1 MNRTIKRIPKRII
14 AFVAAAV
21 LWTSH
26 VHAIDILFLYDDPAG
41 QGFLDPTQGAI
52 RRAALEE
59 AGEIW
64 ARLIPSAY
72 EGETVEVRASFG
84 AYPAGSNTWASASPN
99 YFYSDFDSSNPA
111 YQEDVNY
118 PKALANHLALR
129 DLAPER
135 HEITMTV
142 NQAQTFFFG
151 IHGTPS
157 SSEGDFISIAV
168 HELGHGLGYDMSF
181 QQDGDYGIL
190 GARTTT
196 DPCPGCLP
204 MPYDLFLTQGMG
216 GSTLTSMS
224 TSQRASALVSGNV
237 FWNGAIATAANGGA
251 AVKINAPNPYN
262 PGSSIAHLDPSVAN
276 SVMVPGIAA
285 GAVLRTPSAVD
296 RALLRDMGWTINVS
310 TSQIQWTG
318 LGADNDATTA
328 GNWSPA
334 LPQADDR
341 LVFDQSPT
349 TDVDM
354 NLPLGTIQ
362 WISFPATAPAYTLR
376 FKSNVDMDI
385 TANGINNSSPNPQR
399 IFLESPLQNEQTPS
413 LFDAA
418 ATLTFKNTAN
428 AGSGNVDYFLTGGG
442 TSIGGGPPPHIPH
455 RFDRYAGGSVTFENN
470 STAGTASFELEGGS
484 GDGGPNAQ
492 VTFRH
497 DSNAGDAEFRT
508 KGGRLGPSLPLG
520 NVAVGFGGE
529 VRFENDSRAGDSSTP
544 AHATFHNEGQAE
556 SFNGAGG
563 FTVFTDSSSAADAE
577 IHNHGPT
584 TVNGIGGATYFY
596 DYSAAGTARITN
608 HADGSNSGSISA
620 RTVFQDSTSA
630 LMATIENEGSPSQAA
645 DPGITEFRKFAS
657 AGSATINNRGH
668 ITVGDLAGRTYFYDN
683 STAANATLRTF
694 DGYSDHGRI
703 EFHDESTAAD
713 AHLFIENEP
722 LNTASAGGYVL
733 FYDDSTAARAEI
745 TMRSGTG
752 GFGGLQFYNNATAA
766 DAQIVAEDS
775 SGNIIFY
782 GNSTAG
788 DVMTTARSR
797 FSLGEGSQIAF
808 YDQSNAADAIITLA
822 NRAIANFADAS
833 AGDAEI
839 IAAGGAVY
847 TAGTQAYINFVGNTA
862 TAAEATIIVLGASAP
877 LASQASIYFSGGASP
892 GNADLIA
899 HGGTN
904 GGTGANIVFN
914 GAANGSTAR
923 VDTTAGALVDFADQR
938 LYGDISLGSIDG
950 GGRFALKGAHLT
962 VGSRNT
968 NTTVTGP
975 IIDHPGGFV
984 SGGRLTKVGTGVLTL
999 AGTNTYSGLTTV
1011 AGGTLRIDGSVA
1023 GHVLVQSG
1031 ATLMGD
1037 SGDIG
1042 GNLSVNPGGKLL
1054 PGASPGTITVGS
1066 LTMMPGA
1073 TLEFEIGDPLRDRIV
1088 LTGNGNITLD
1098 GILKII
1104 LLDGFTPT
1112 LGQSFS
1118 LFEGAIGS
1126 ITGAFDTII
1135 APTFNG
1141 LTFDVVQN
1149 AGSILLQVGEATQ
1162 VPGDFNLDGSVDA
1175 ADYIVWRKNDDGNQI
1190 GYDTWRANFGRTAGS
1205 GAGGSAASPLTA
1217 VPEPAPLALIWI
1229 AIAGLAVAS
1238 PARYAGRNGR
1248 RHADLVANPG
1258 R

>member
-1 MNRTIKRIPKRII
+1 MSPFTARLRAR
-14 AFVAAAV
+14 VAVTLAAV
-21 LWTSH
+21 MLL
-26 VHAIDILFLYDDPAG
+26 VAPARAIDFLFFYDDPDG
-41 QGFLDPTQGAI
+41 QGFLHPTQGEI

-64 ARLIPSAY
+64 GRLIPSTY

-84 AYPAGSNTWASASPN
+84 AYPAGSTTWASASPN

-111 YQEDVNY
+111 YQEEVNY

-129 DLAPER
+129 DLAPVR
-135 HEITMTV
+135 HEIQMTV

-157 SSEGDFISIAV
+157 PSEGDFISIAV
-168 HELGHGLGYDMSF
+168 HELGHGLGYDNSF

-190 GARTTT
+190 GARTVT
-196 DPCPGCLP
+196 DPCLGCLP
-204 MPYDLFLTQGMG
+204 MPYDLFLTSGAG
-216 GSTLTSMS
+216 GPTLTSLS

-237 FWNGAIATAANGGA
+237 FWNGATATAANGGA
-251 AVKINAPNPYN
+251 PVEINAPNPYN
-262 PGSSIAHLDPSVAN
+262 AGSSIAHLDPSVAN

-285 GAVLRTPSAVD
+285 GAVLRTPSAID

-318 LGADNDATTA
+318 LGADNDASTA

-334 LPQADDR
+334 LPEADDR
-341 LVFDQSPT
+341 LVFDQSPQ

-376 FKSNVDMDI
+376 FKSNIDMDI
-385 TANGINNSSPNPQR
+385 TANGINNSSTNPQK
-399 IFLESPLQNEQTPS
+399 IFLESPLEDEPTPS
-413 LFDAA
+413 LFDSA

-428 AGSGNVDYFLTGGG
+428 AGSGNVEYYLSGGG

-455 RFDRYAGGSVTFENN
+455 RFDRYAGASVTFENN
-470 STAGTASFELEGGS
+470 STAGSASFELEGGS

-497 DSNAGDAEFRT
+497 DSTASDAEFRS

-529 VRFENDSRAGDSSTP
+529 VRFEDNSRAGDDALP
-544 AHATFHNEGQAE
+544 GHATFHNEGQAE

-563 FTVFTDSSSAADAE
+563 FTVFTDSSSAANAE
-577 IHNHGPT
+577 IHNHGAT
-584 TVNGIGGATYFY
+584 TANGIGGATYFY
-596 DYSAAGTARITN
+596 GNSAAGTARITN
-608 HADGSNSGSISA
+608 HADGSNYGGISA

-630 LMATIENEGSPSQAA
+630 GNGTIENEGSPSQAA
-645 DPGITEFRKFAS
+645 DPGITEFRNFAS

-722 LNTASAGGYVL
+722 LNTASAGGYIF
-733 FYDDSTAARAEI
+733 FYDDSTAARSEI
-745 TMRSGTG
+745 TMRAGTR
-752 GFGGLQFYNNATAA
+752 GFGGVQFYTNATAA
-766 DAQIVAEDS
+766 DAQVVAENDS
-775 SGNIIFY
+775 GSIIFY

-788 DVMTTARSR
+788 DMTTPARSR
-797 FSLGEGSQIAF
+797 FTLGEASQILF
-808 YDQSNAADAIITLA
+808 YDQSTAADAIITLA
-822 NRAIANFADAS
+822 NRAIAQFSGTS

-839 IAAGGAVY
+839 LAAGGAVY
-847 TAGTQAYINFVGNTA
+847 TAGSQAYVNFVGTNA
-862 TAAEATIIVLGASAP
+862 TAAESTIIVLGASAP
-877 LASQASIYFSGGASP
+877 LASPASIYITGGASP

-904 GGTGANIVFN
+904 GGTGASIVFN
-914 GAANGSTAR
+914 GAANGATAR

-938 LYGDISLGSIDG
+938 LYNDISLGSIG
-950 GGRFALKGAHLT
+950 GAGTFALKGTHLT
-962 VGSRNT
+962 VGSRPIDT
-968 NTTVTGP
+968 VVTGP

-984 SGGRLTKVGTGVLTL
+984 TGGRLTKVGAGTITL
-999 AGTNTYSGLTTV
+999 AGTNTYTGATTV
-1011 AGGTLRIDGSVA
+1011 NGGTLRVTGS
-1023 GHVLVQSG
+1023 LVGSAIVNNG
-1031 ATLMGD
+1031 GRLED
-1037 SGDIG
+1037 SGTNIAG
-1042 GNLSVNPGGKLL
+1042 GVMVNAGGVYAPGS
-1054 PGASPGTITVGS
+1054 SPGTSTIGG
-1066 LTMMPGA
+1066 LTMMSGGI
-1073 TLEFEIGDPLRDRIV
+1073 LEFEIGDPLRDRIV
-1088 LTGNGNITLD
+1088 VTNNGNITLD
-1098 GILKII
+1098 GILKLS
-1104 LLDGFTPT
+1104 LLDGFMPT
-1112 LGQSFS
+1112 LGQSFA

-1126 ITGAFDTII
+1126 ITGAFDAII

-1141 LTFDVVQN
+1141 LTLDVVQN
-1149 AGSILLQVGEATQ
+1149 AGSVLLQVGEATLL
-1162 VPGDFNLDGSVDA
+1162 PGDFNADGSVDA
-1175 ADYIVWRKNDDGNQI
+1175 ADYVVWRKNAASANE
-1190 GYDTWRANFGRTAGS
+1190 YNTWRANFGRTSASGAAAGGAPPAGS
-1205 GAGGSAASPLTA
+1205 SA
-1217 VPEPAPLALIWI
+1217 VPEPTALAAVLIALCFAPVPA
-1229 AIAGLAVAS
+1229 
-1238 PARYAGRNGR
+1238 ARYAGRHGGC
-1248 RHADLVANPG
+1248 H
-1258 R
+1258 

>member
-1 MNRTIKRIPKRII
+1 MNRPIKCIPKRII
-14 AFVAAAV
+14 ACVAAAV

-26 VHAIDILFLYDDPAG
+26 VHAIDFLFIYDDPAG

-72 EGETVEVRASFG
+72 EGETVEVRARFG

-129 DLAPER
+129 DLAPQR

-157 SSEGDFISIAV
+157 ASEGDFISIAV

-216 GSTLTSMS
+216 GSTLTSLS

-237 FWNGAIATAANGGA
+237 FWNGATATAANGGA

-276 SVMVPGIAA
+276 SVMVPGISA

-296 RALLRDMGWTINVS
+296 RALLRDMGWTINV
-310 TSQIQWTG
+310 TTGQIQWTG

-385 TANGINNSSPNPQR
+385 TANGINNSSPNPQK
-399 IFLESPLQNEQTPS
+399 IFLESPLQDEPTPS

-455 RFDRYAGGSVTFENN
+455 RFDRYAGAAVIFENN
-470 STAGTASFELEGGS
+470 ATAGTASFEIEGGS

-520 NVAVGFGGE
+520 NVAMGFGGE
-529 VRFENDSRAGDSSTP
+529 VRFENDSRAGDASTP
-544 AHATFHNEGQAE
+544 AHATFHNEGQAQ

-563 FTVFTDSSSAADAE
+563 FTIFTDSSSAADAE
-577 IHNHGPT
+577 IHNHGAT
-584 TVNGIGGATYFY
+584 TSNGIGGATFFLSN
-596 DYSAAGTARITN
+596 SAAGTARITN
-608 HADGSNSGSISA
+608 HADGTDYGSISA
-620 RTVFQDSTSA
+620 RTVFDDSTSA
-630 LMATIENEGSPSQAA
+630 LMAMIENLGSPSQAA

-657 AGSATINNRGH
+657 AGNANINNRGH

-722 LNTASAGGYVL
+722 LNVASAGGYIL
-733 FYDDSTAARAEI
+733 FHDDSTAARAEI
-745 TMRSGTG
+745 MMRAGTG

-766 DAQIVAEDS
+766 DAQVTTVDGGSIL
-775 SGNIIFY
+775 FY

-788 DVMTTARSR
+788 DATTTARSR

-839 IAAGGAVY
+839 LAAGGAVY
-847 TAGTQAYINFVGNTA
+847 TAGTQAYVNFVGTTA

-877 LASQASIYFSGGASP
+877 LASQASIYFGGGASP

-938 LYGDISLGSIDG
+938 LYGDVSLGSING
-950 GGRFALKGAHLT
+950 AGTFALKGAHLT

-968 NTTVTGP
+968 DTTVTGP

-984 SGGRLTKVGTGVLTL
+984 TGGRLTKVGTRTLTL

-1011 AGGTLRIDGSVA
+1011 AAGTLRIDGSVA
-1023 GHVLVQSG
+1023 GDVLVQSG

-1037 SGDIG
+1037 SGAIG
-1042 GNLSVNPGGKLL
+1042 GNLTVNPGGKLL
-1054 PGASPGTITVGS
+1054 PGASPGTLTIGG

-1088 LTGNGNITLD
+1088 LTGNGNISLD
-1098 GILKII
+1098 GILKLS

-1135 APTFNG
+1135 APIFNG

-1149 AGSILLQVGEATQ
+1149 AGSILLQVGEATL
-1162 VPGDFNLDGSVDA
+1162 VPGDFNLDGAVDA
-1175 ADYIVWRKNDDGNQI
+1175 ADYIVWRKNHGGTN
-1190 GYDTWRANFGRTAGS
+1190 GYNEWRSNFGRTAGS
-1205 GAGGSAASPLTA
+1205 GATALWAPPEGQSTSA
-1217 VPEPAPLALIWI
+1217 VPEPASIATACIAALCF
-1229 AIAGLAVAS
+1229 AHAAA
-1238 PARYAGRNGR
+1238 ARYVIRHGGR
-1248 RHADLVANPG
+1248 H
-1258 R
+1258 